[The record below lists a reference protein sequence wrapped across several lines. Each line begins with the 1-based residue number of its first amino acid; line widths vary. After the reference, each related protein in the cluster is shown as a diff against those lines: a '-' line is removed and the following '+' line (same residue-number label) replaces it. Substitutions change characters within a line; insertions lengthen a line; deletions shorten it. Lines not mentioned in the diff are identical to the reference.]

1 MINVMNSPSIDIL
14 IVDDS
19 NIILERLA
27 YLLGETDLG
36 INLFCVNYAVDGIQE
51 LEKRAPDILILDI
64 NLPGMSGIEMLRKV
78 REMMHIQPIIIMLT
92 NNAFSCYQSECIKM
106 GANYFLD
113 KAKDFQ
119 RIPSIIASA
128 KKMTTIN

>member
-1 MINVMNSPSIDIL
+1 MNKPPIDIL

-27 YLLGETDLG
+27 DLLGESDLG

-51 LEKRAPDILILDI
+51 LEKRSPRILILDI

-78 REMMHIQPIIIMLT
+78 REMMHVQPIIIMLT
-92 NNAFSCYQSECIKM
+92 NNAFSCYQSECINM
-106 GANYFLD
+106 GADYFLD

-119 RIPSIIASA
+119 RIPAIIASA
-128 KKMTTIN
+128 KEMSIAS